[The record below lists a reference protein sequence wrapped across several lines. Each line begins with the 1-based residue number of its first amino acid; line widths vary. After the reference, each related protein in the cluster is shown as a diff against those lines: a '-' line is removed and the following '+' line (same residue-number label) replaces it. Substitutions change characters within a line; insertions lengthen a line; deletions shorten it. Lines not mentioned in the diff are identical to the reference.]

1 MPKLALRLMIG
12 DAEFRAIGHVA
23 AQWAFLE
30 DQIDCCLEILLA
42 QPAAASLARRVPTA
56 FSGRIRLLR
65 ECARAVLQTDALQ
78 ADRLVR
84 IADDAASLKG
94 RRDEII
100 HGQWRLRRTR
110 GGRLT
115 TGIDHIRRQPTLRA
129 RQAIITADQAEAIA
143 AKISEV
149 HLRLILFLNESVRF
163 AYDDSS
169 EPPVDN
175 SIAEEVRRQ

>member
-1 MPKLALRLMIG
+1 MIG
-12 DAEFRAIGHVA
+12 EEEFRAIGHVA

-56 FSGRIRLLR
+56 FSGRLRLLR

-78 ADRLVR
+78 ADRLLR

-115 TGIDHIRRQPTLRA
+115 TGIDHIQRQPTLRV
-129 RQAIITADQAEAIA
+129 REAIITADQAEAIA
-143 AKISEV
+143 AKISTV
-149 HLRLILFLNESVRF
+149 HFRLILFLGENVRS
-163 AYDDSS
+163 ADDDLW
-169 EPPVDN
+169 EAPLDG
-175 SIAEEVRRQ
+175 